1 MVDNFKDEVIIATL
15 ERTIKRLW
23 ILNIILILLLA
34 ASNAA
39 WIYYESQF
47 EDVTTETVEQD
58 VDTGNN
64 NGDTIVNGIGDINGK
79 DKTKNNKN

>member
-39 WIYYESQF
+39 WVYYESQF

-58 VDTGNN
+58 VDTGDN

-79 DKTKNNKN
+79 DKAKSNKN

>member
-58 VDTGNN
+58 VDTGDN

-79 DKTKNNKN
+79 DKTKSNKN